1 MCGLTGFLDPGGARG
16 QDECDALARRM
27 ADAMPERGP
36 DDAQVWADAAAGVA
50 FGFRR
55 LAIVDLSP
63 AGRQPMASAD
73 GRFVIVFNGEV
84 YNAPDLR
91 PELEARGIR
100 FRGHSDTEV
109 ILEACAAFGVERAV
123 PRLIGMFAI
132 ALWDRGERT
141 LTLVRDRLGIKPLYL
156 GRHGAVT
163 FFGSQPKTFFPHPAF
178 RPEIDR
184 DAAAGY
190 LRFGYVPAPRSI
202 YRGIGQVRPGTI
214 VTLRGD
220 EMRESVYWDA
230 REVAASGVRDRL
242 AADDR
247 EATDRLEALLRDSV
261 RRRMLADVPVGAF
274 LSGGIDSSTVVAL
287 MQAES
292 TAPVRTFSIGYTEA
306 AWSEAHHAKAVAD
319 HLGTEHHELIV
330 TPEHALGVI
339 DRLPEHFDEPFGD
352 SSQIPTYLVSELTRR
367 HVTVSLSGDGGDELF
382 AGYPRYAH
390 AEARVAR
397 LASIPRALRPA
408 LRGAIRALPPR
419 AWDALGRL
427 SPRKVAH
434 LGARLSAVA
443 SLLSDGGPDL
453 LYRDLVSHW
462 PEPEAI
468 VPGAHEP
475 DDPIWHGALA
485 SAVPAPGER
494 VQLLDL
500 LSYLPGDILT
510 KVDRASM
517 AVSLEARVPLL
528 DHRVVELAWRLP
540 RAQKVRGDTTKW
552 LLREVLAR
560 HVPRALFERPKM
572 GFGIPVGAWLR
583 GPLRSF
589 GEDLLSEKRLREDGV
604 LDPGF
609 VRARWREHVEGR
621 VDWQYPLWGV
631 LMFQHWKRR
640 WLP

>member
-1 MCGLTGFLDPGGARG
+1 MCGLTGFLDERRELA
-16 QDECDALARRM
+16 QDAALALARRM
-27 ADAMPERGP
+27 ADTLLERGP
-36 DDAQVWADAAAGVA
+36 DDGRAWADATAGIA

-55 LAIVDLSP
+55 LAILDLSV

-109 ILEACAAFGVERAV
+109 IVEACAAWGIERAI
-123 PRLIGMFAI
+123 PRMIGMFAI
-132 ALWDRGERT
+132 ALWDRETRT
-141 LTLVRDRLGIKPLYL
+141 LFLARDRLGIKPLYH

-163 FFGSQPKTFFPHPAF
+163 LFASQPKAFFVHPAF

-184 DAAAGY
+184 DAVAAY
-190 LRFGYVPAPRSI
+190 LRFGNVPAPRSI
-202 YRGIGQVRPGTI
+202 YRGISQVRPGCLVTI
-214 VTLRGD
+214 RDGAA
-220 EMRESVYWDA
+220 RESAYWDA
-230 REVAASGVRDRL
+230 REVAAAGVRERL
-242 AADDR
+242 ALDDR

-292 TAPVRTFSIGYTEA
+292 AAPVKTFSIGYTEES
-306 AWSEAHHAKAVAD
+306 WSEAHHAKEVAA

-330 TPEHALGVI
+330 EPRHALAVI
-339 DRLPEHFDEPFGD
+339 DRLPEWFDEPFGD

-390 AEARVAR
+390 AETRAAR
-397 LASIPRALRPA
+397 LETIPRVLRPA
-408 LRGAIRALPPR
+408 LRAVIRALPSS
-419 AWDALGRL
+419 AWDALGRI
-427 SPRKVAH
+427 SPRRVGQ
-434 LGARLSAVA
+434 LGARLSVA
-443 SLLSDGGPDL
+443 AKLLADAGPDL
-453 LYRDLVSHW
+453 LYRDLVTNWS
-462 PEPEAI
+462 EPETL
-468 VPGAHEP
+468 VPGSREP
-475 DDPIWHGALA
+475 VDELWLGGLA
-485 SAVPAPGER
+485 AAVPDFAER
-494 VQLLDL
+494 VQLVDL
-500 LSYLPGDILT
+500 LTYLPGDILT

-540 RAQKVRGDTTKW
+540 RHMKVRGDTTKW
-552 LLREVLAR
+552 LLRAVLER
-560 HVPRALFERPKM
+560 FVPRALTDRPKM

-583 GPLRSF
+583 GPLRAWA
-589 GEDLLSEKRLREDGV
+589 EELLSERRLREDGI
-604 LDPGF
+604 LAPHAI
-609 VRARWREHVEGR
+609 RARWEEHLAGR
-621 VDWQYPLWGV
+621 VDWQYPLWVV
-631 LMFQHWKRR
+631 LMFQLWKRR